1 MTEEQDKRPQ
11 ARNPAADPD
20 DAPEKQS
27 ELKLNAGIGII
38 GTILSLAVA
47 VIFFFVEESI
57 PLGIVFVVVAL
68 VAGAITARV
77 LQRQRSA
84 KPDQTSPDPT
94 NPNQTS
100 PDQT

>member
-1 MTEEQDKRPQ
+1 MTEEQDKTPQ

-27 ELKLNAGIGII
+27 ELKLNAGIGTI

-47 VIFFFVEESI
+47 VIFFFVEENI

-68 VAGAITARV
+68 VSGAITARV
-77 LQRQRSA
+77 IQRRRNA
-84 KPDQTSPDPT
+84 K
-94 NPNQTS
+94 PNQT
-100 PDQT
+100 